1 MSLSPQDQ
9 YWGIKLEQLGKALG
23 VNNFAVSIHGTAA
36 QAAQHVIANLVSEQ
50 DVQTV
55 GLGSSATVLA
65 SGLIESLRAQQ
76 GLSLYDVY
84 APGLAR
90 EDIVALRYKSMQADV
105 YITSSNAV
113 TMQGELVNLDGSGN
127 RVSAMHF
134 GPKKVVLLVGRNKVC
149 ATLDEARSRIKELA
163 APMNSM
169 RLERNNPCTRTGHC
183 HNCKSP
189 ERICSVW
196 TITEK
201 SFPAGRIHVCLINE
215 DMGF

>member
-9 YWGIKLEQLGKALG
+9 YWGIKLEQLGKALS

-90 EDIVALRYKSMQADV
+90 EDIVALRYKSMQADM

-215 DMGF
+215 DVGF